1 MTEPAARGLGKGIKS
16 VHDLKY
22 VQDGPPAGGFPAIR
36 YARRLGTPGPTGV
49 AIFGVGAAICCY
61 GFYRVGQAN
70 QKRNAYL
77 REKAAARKA
86 LLPILQAEEVSKC
99 TRSLHALN
107 THHPFPPDSKDT
119 LRRCA
124 RGLTQPETCTR
135 ARSARACT
143 GHSLR

>member
-1 MTEPAARGLGKGIKS
+1 MTEPAARGLGRGIKS
-16 VHDLKY
+16 VQDLKY

-70 QKRNAYL
+70 QKRNAYM

-86 LLPILQAEEVSKC
+86 LLPILQAEEV
-99 TRSLHALN
+99 RADAHRRPRP
-107 THHPFPPDSKDT
+107 HPPP
-119 LRRCA
+119 LRNR
-124 RGLTQPETCTR
+124 RGRPD
-135 ARSARACT
+135 
-143 GHSLR
+143 